1 MFHRRTELCKAI
13 TIYIVRFH
21 GGSHIKWTSL
31 IWNNHTDR
39 FQDFNGK
46 AHNNNTTTAEKL
58 EKNILCRFQIIK
70 RIWHKKVMW
79 CDILPNIDF
88 FCCCCSTKS
97 KKKKKKRMKGPLDEN
112 SQIRTDIYRLRPRLY
127 EMFAPLAASCFV
139 SATLCAVG
147 ETLKSLLSESTWPDL
162 AG

>member
-39 FQDFNGK
+39 FQDFDGK
-46 AHNNNTTTAEKL
+46 AHNNNTTTAEQL

-97 KKKKKKRMKGPLDEN
+97 KKNGWKVRLMRTRRLERTFIDWGHDFMKCLLHL
-112 SQIRTDIYRLRPRLY
+112 QRAALFLRHSVLWVRH
-127 EMFAPLAASCFV
+127 
-139 SATLCAVG
+139 
-147 ETLKSLLSESTWPDL
+147 
-162 AG
+162 